1 MANPTA
7 PDSGRQKA
15 GSSVTRKEAMMGC
28 YLEKQTGQCSVIR
41 LAQLTGFH
49 WAHSKERPKD
59 FRSGLQ
65 KAARWGSMRA
75 LKTAEY

>member
-1 MANPTA
+1 MAQ
-7 PDSGRQKA
+7 DSEQQRA
-15 GSSVTRKEAMMGC
+15 GSSETRKAQKTGC

-65 KAARWGSMRA
+65 KAERWGSMRA